1 MLIWT
6 GSDYD
11 GLDQVLL
18 PHYLKQEFD
27 DALELGIFNP
37 PVKNVWLLSPNLTN
51 DNDSSLISKVL
62 SVYLKLPNN
71 YSIAFLDEI
80 DEYLQQGDMDLI
92 PRLLKSIKK
101 CSPVESRVIE
111 SLHELFYVYDYIKK
125 SVILGGPLGA
135 DSVWISSGLIF
146 SENILPDI
154 ELSAYQHCH
163 ITAEITKIS
172 GKLKG
177 LISLYDEL
185 KPYQRLS
192 FLSSYFLYCCTY
204 YLDKND
210 HTHATILLH
219 RATETIFK
227 SWLVFDGEIHLNIE
241 TGKHS
246 KEKITYLKDF
256 RDLVL
261 KKRSLTDEER
271 EAVNRLNELRN
282 ESKLAH
288 NYKVISK
295 SDINSLFVILK
306 ALILSDASCHK
317 YFLLWQDVIDQTP
330 NIYKLL
336 YSYFTKNNIIEKYID

>member
-1 MLIWT
+1 MLVWS

-18 PHYLKQEFD
+18 PHYLKKEFD
-27 DALELGIFNP
+27 DAVELEAFNP
-37 PVKNVWLLSPNLTN
+37 SVKNVWLLSPNLTD
-51 DNDSSLISKVL
+51 DNDYSLISKVL
-62 SVYLKLPNN
+62 SVVFKQPNN
-71 YSIAFLDEI
+71 NSIAFLDEI
-80 DEYLQQGDMDLI
+80 DVYLQQGEMDLI
-92 PRLLKSIKK
+92 PRLLKSTKK
-101 CSPVESRVIE
+101 RSPVESRVID
-111 SLHELFYVYDYIKK
+111 SLYELFYVYNFIKK
-125 SVILGGPLGA
+125 NIILAGPIGP
-135 DSVWISSGLIF
+135 DCIWISSGLIF

-163 ITAEITKIS
+163 ITTEITKSS
-172 GKLKG
+172 GRLRAC
-177 LISLYDEL
+177 ISLYDEL

-204 YLDKND
+204 YLNKKDY
-210 HTHATILLH
+210 THATLLLH
-219 RATETIFK
+219 RAIETIFK
-227 SWLVFDGEIHLNIE
+227 SWLVLDGEIHLNLE

-246 KEKITYLKDF
+246 KEKTTYLKDF

-271 EAVNRLNELRN
+271 EAIDRLNKLRN

-288 NYKVISK
+288 NYKVISEG
-295 SDINSLFVILK
+295 DINDILNVLK
-306 ALILSDASCHK
+306 PLILSDISCHNH
-317 YFLLWQDVIDQTP
+317 FLLWQDIIDSTP